1 MFDPEHWPC
10 PCPPLDLSDE
20 AAAQIAQFL
29 MDLAL
34 CFESAHLAQ
43 IRRHHQALRPA
54 PDDDDATRDS
64 NQLDLFEPF

>member
-1 MFDPEHWPC
+1 MDSSEHR
-10 PCPPLDLSDE
+10 PLLAAPVDLSDE

-34 CFESAHLAQ
+34 WFESPHLTQ
-43 IRRHHQALRPA
+43 ILRHHQAMQP
-54 PDDDDATRDS
+54 PPTYDP